1 MLTRRPQPPSIG
13 FYLLFSEYSSFS
25 VRVAIQAVLAHVGAL
40 THVAEAV
47 TAEDRLAIRK
57 PTLYPIGV
65 VCAAE

>member
-1 MLTRRPQPPSIG
+1 MLTRRSQPPINS
-13 FYLLFSEYSSFS
+13 FYLLFSEYSSLS
-25 VRVAIQAVLAHVGAL
+25 EKVAIQAVLAHVGAL

-47 TAEDRLAIRK
+47 TAEGRLAIRK